1 MKKLSKIF
9 KKFMN
14 FLQEVEDARQ
24 GGMRFTG
31 WGKVQNYDKSNLLR
45 GFPQNLNLPTQF
57 FKQMWI

>member
-1 MKKLSKIF
+1 MKKLSTIF

-31 WGKVQNYDKSNLLR
+31 WGKV
-45 GFPQNLNLPTQF
+45 
-57 FKQMWI
+57 